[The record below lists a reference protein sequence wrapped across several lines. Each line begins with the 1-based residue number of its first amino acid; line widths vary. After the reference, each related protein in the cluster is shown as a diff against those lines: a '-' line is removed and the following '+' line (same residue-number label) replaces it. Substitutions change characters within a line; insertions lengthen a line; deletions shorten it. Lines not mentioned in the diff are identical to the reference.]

1 MRPIDAHALELH
13 DAVLLA
19 IEVDPVHRR
28 LRVRLDV
35 HLDDGELDKRTHCVI
50 AFDEVTR
57 HVESLDWAELEHH
70 APGGNVSHWVPAH
83 GEGTTVFHL
92 AHGFLSVTAGRID
105 ILVDA

>member
-19 IEVDPVHRR
+19 IEADPVHRR

-57 HVESLDWAELEHH
+57 HVESLDWAELAHH
-70 APGGNVSHWVPAH
+70 APGGNVSHWVPAR

-92 AHGFLSVTAGRID
+92 AHGFLSVTAARID
-105 ILVDA
+105 VLVDA